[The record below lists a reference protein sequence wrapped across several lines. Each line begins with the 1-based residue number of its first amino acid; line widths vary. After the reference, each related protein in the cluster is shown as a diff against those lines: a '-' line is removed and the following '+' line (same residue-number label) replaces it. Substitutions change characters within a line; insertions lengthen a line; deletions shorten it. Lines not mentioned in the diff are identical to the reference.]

1 MATESGQCNLLM
13 SRGAVAVVSPSGAIR
28 VVVRGS
34 DAITIAQATYQQQ
47 AWHGVVCH
55 GMVVV
60 TC

>member
-1 MATESGQCNLLM
+1 M

-60 TC
+60 